1 VIDLRGRSVLVVG
14 AGKGIGRVSARL
26 VAGAGAHTVVL
37 DRHADRA
44 LAVCEEIRTAGGR
57 ADHVVADVM
66 NRTEIE
72 SAVAAAE
79 DATGGLDTLV
89 NITGSATWVPLL
101 EMPAETLSRDLA
113 VNLDQHLHVARAL
126 VRRWLERGGGGTICV
141 VASISGAFGAGSH
154 AAYGAGKA
162 GLLGLVRSAAEE
174 WWPHGIR
181 VNAVAPGSVRTPRI
195 EETLMREGDA
205 AISADMLSRMASP
218 EDVAGAIAF
227 LISEQA
233 RKITGQSIVV
243 DGGTTSRFPYALT

>member
-1 VIDLRGRSVLVVG
+1 MIDLQGRSVLVVG
-14 AGKGIGRVSARL
+14 AGKGIGRASARL
-26 VAGAGAHTVVL
+26 VAAAGAHTVVL
-37 DRHADRA
+37 DRHADRS
-44 LAVCEEIRTAGGR
+44 LDVCEEIRSAGGR
-57 ADHVVADVM
+57 ADHVVADVLHGA
-66 NRTEIE
+66 EIE
-72 SAVAAAE
+72 AAVTAAE
-79 DATGGLDTLV
+79 EATGGLDALV

-101 EMPAETLSRDLA
+101 EMSAQVLSRDLA

-126 VRRWLERGGGGTICV
+126 VRRWLARGCGGTICV
-141 VASISGAFGAGSH
+141 VASISGAFGAGNH

-195 EETLMREGDA
+195 EETLMREGEA
-205 AISADMLSRMASP
+205 AIPAEMLSRMASP

-227 LISEQA
+227 LISAQA